1 MNKLFLLV
9 AIMIAFVF
17 SSANAESNVYLFL
30 KSIGNADVQVSINGK
45 RVCNMNAAT
54 KKTMNNDMFKIPLR
68 LSKDCTRKLIF
79 NKEGKNVISVT
90 MDYTNP
96 MKETVTTMKA
106 ETQLDVAD
114 GETYY
119 VEITN
124 KGLTDVQLKVMDEKK
139 GAKRLAEKKR
149 DVLADVTV
157 D

>member
-1 MNKLFLLV
+1 MKKLFLMV

-30 KSIGNADVQVSINGK
+30 KSIGNTDVQVSINGK

>member
-1 MNKLFLLV
+1 MKKLFLLV

>member
-1 MNKLFLLV
+1 MKKLFLLV

-45 RVCNMNAAT
+45 RVCNMNASI